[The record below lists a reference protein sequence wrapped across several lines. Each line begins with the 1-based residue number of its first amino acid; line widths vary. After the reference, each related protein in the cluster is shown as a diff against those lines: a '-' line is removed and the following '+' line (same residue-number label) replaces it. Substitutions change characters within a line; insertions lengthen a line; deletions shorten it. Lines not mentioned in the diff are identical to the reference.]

1 MSELLPAGSHGPI
14 HPAPHDPRL
23 AGPVFDAGQEEEGG
37 VSWRRYVSAVMRQK
51 WLPAVT
57 LLVGALVSVG
67 VWMWIQPEYT
77 ASASLWVEPETD
89 PRRGPIQS
97 QQLLQEY
104 AWVDLLTSPPVVEP
118 VVRRLRLYI
127 LPATAAD
134 SAVVAGLNISESPL
148 TGTFRLSVDPAGE
161 RYTLARDDGAVLEE
175 GSTDQPI
182 GRALGWDWRPG
193 PGQLTA
199 NRIIDF
205 TVRDPVGV
213 ARELGGRLTPEVRGP
228 ASFIHLTLRGNDPRL
243 VSQIV
248 NGVAEEHVR
257 MATELKRAKADDL
270 TRQLAEQRDR
280 VYQELQ
286 EKELSLEQ
294 FRIQTITEPN
304 ERAVVAPGL
313 QMTQGPVMQDFFTKR
328 LRLDQIDQDRRRIR
342 AAMAATPLNI
352 EALEFVPAV
361 QNSRPLMG
369 AMSELTTAKADMRTL
384 LYRYTPE
391 DPRVVE
397 KQNIVTTLENQVI
410 PTLAGQ
416 VLEGLA
422 AEERHLQQDVDQASA
437 SLRSIP
443 ERQLQEDRL
452 TRDATSAQALFQ
464 DINNRYETAR
474 LAAASTVPDV
484 RVWSRASPIAT
495 PIPDQRLSLVMVILL
510 GSLGVGLLGAI
521 LLDRIDPRVHYPEQV
536 TSEMGLSILGAV
548 PPILREPGKKGEENT
563 LQVVEAFR
571 ELRLNLLY
579 AYGSAGPGPLLLTI
593 TSPGSGDGK
602 SLITA
607 NLGVAFAE
615 LGRKTLIIDGD
626 TRRGDVHQLLGR
638 SRKPGLT
645 DYLAGNASLSEII
658 QKTEYESLDVI
669 SSGSRLA
676 HAPELLGS
684 LEMRELFADLRT
696 QYGVILV
703 DSSPLGA
710 GSDAFLL
717 GTLTGTLVMILRT
730 GATNRELTLAR
741 LAPLARLPVR
751 ILGAILNDV
760 QPGGVYRY
768 YTSYLPGYGATEEG
782 DESGRHALSAAS
794 ET

>member
-1 MSELLPAGSHGPI
+1 MSELLPPGGHGPI
-14 HPAPHDPRL
+14 HPVPSDPRF
-23 AGPVFDAGQEEEGG
+23 AGPLLDAPPEEESG
-37 VSWRRYVSAVMRQK
+37 VSWRRYVSAVLRQK
-51 WLPAVT
+51 WLPAAT
-57 LLVGALVSVG
+57 LLIGALASAG
-67 VWMWIQPEYT
+67 VWMWIQPEYE
-77 ASASLWVEPETD
+77 ASASLWVEPESD
-89 PRRGPIQS
+89 PRRGPIQP

-118 VVRRLRLYI
+118 VVKELRLYVQ
-127 LPATAAD
+127 PTEAKD
-134 SAVVAGLNISESPL
+134 SAAVARFNVSESPL
-148 TGTFRLSVDPAGE
+148 AGEFRLAVDPEGG
-161 RYTLARDDGAVLEE
+161 RYTLTTDRGELLEQGE
-175 GSTDQPI
+175 VDAPI
-182 GRALGWDWRPG
+182 GRALGWDWKPG
-193 PGQLTA
+193 RTELTPG
-199 NRIIDF
+199 RVIDF
-205 TVRDPVGV
+205 TVRDPGAL
-213 ARELGGRLTPEVRGP
+213 ARQLGNRLTPQVRGP
-228 ASFIHLTLRGNDPRL
+228 ASFIHLTLRGSDPRI
-243 VSQIV
+243 VSEIV
-248 NGVAEEHVR
+248 NRVAEQHVK

-280 VYQELQ
+280 VSQELQ

-294 FRIQTITEPN
+294 YRIQTITQPN
-304 ERAVVAPGL
+304 ERAVVTPGL
-313 QMTQGPVMQDFFTKR
+313 QMTQGPVMQDFFQKR
-328 LRLDQIDQDRRRIR
+328 LRLDQIEQDRRRIN
-342 AAMAATPLNI
+342 AALAAAPLNI
-352 EALEFVPAV
+352 EALEYVPSV

-369 AMSELTTAKADMRTL
+369 AIAELTTANAELRVLK
-384 LYRYTPE
+384 YRYTDE

-397 KQNIVTTLENQVI
+397 KRNQIETLERQVI
-410 PTLAGQ
+410 PGLAQ
-416 VLEGLA
+416 TVLDGLA
-422 AEERHLQQDVDQASA
+422 AEEVHLQEDVDDASA
-437 SLRSIP
+437 ELQNIP
-443 ERQLQEDRL
+443 PRQLQEDRL
-452 TRDATSAQALFQ
+452 TRDAQSAQVLFQ
-464 DINNRYETAR
+464 DINNRYENAR

-484 RVWSRASPIAT
+484 RVWSRASPLA
-495 PIPDQRLSLVMVILL
+495 PPVPDQRLSMVLVILA
-510 GSLGVGLLGAI
+510 GSLAIGVLGAI
-521 LLDRIDPRVHYPEQV
+521 LLDRLDPRVHYPEQV
-536 TSEMGLSILGAV
+536 TSEMGLTILGAV
-548 PPILREPGKKGEENT
+548 PPILRDPGKRGEENT

-615 LGRKTLIIDGD
+615 LGRKALIIDGD

-645 DYLAGNASLSEII
+645 DYLAGNAALSEII
-658 QKTEYESLDVI
+658 QKTEYDSLDII

-684 LEMRELFADLRT
+684 LEMRELFADLKT

-703 DSSPLGA
+703 DSPPLGA

-741 LAPLARLPVR
+741 LGPLARLPVR

-782 DESGRHALSAAS
+782 DESERAALSAAS
-794 ET
+794 EV